1 MDDIPTMFSYN
12 ALVKTATGR
21 LELYHRGRRS
31 VMTKSGSILSIV
43 GSPHTYELRTSGL
56 AVLKKAPEKKDPTQ
70 AAITNDSTK
79 SVETTN
85 TTDIPSEP
93 LTQEDVLKKAPEKK
107 DPTQAAITND
117 STKSVETTNTTDIP
131 SEPLTQEDVPKTYY
145 IKASAN
151 RQLNTEDFGI
161 FSHRMWNKKPMSK
174 GTRIAVAIVPRK
186 NSLWPVPRTTTLS
199 FLPMSAD
206 KPGNI
211 GEVLVTSQSI
221 GNTPSLWNLEGP
233 ITDGFLFYTLV
244 KDIDRPVYFT
254 T

>member
-21 LELYHRGRRS
+21 LELYHRDRRS

-93 LTQEDVLKKAPEKK
+93 LTQEDVL
-107 DPTQAAITND
+107 
-117 STKSVETTNTTDIP
+117 
-131 SEPLTQEDVPKTYY
+131 KTYY